1 MYNGEDYLEEALD
14 SIAAQTLTDYE
25 VIISDNASTDAT
37 PRICEARAAAD
48 PRIRY
53 FRNATN
59 IGGDRNYYRCFEL
72 SRGKYFLGVAHDD
85 RLHPGLPRE
94 GHPGPG
100 SRPAVAFCHS
110 RAYRID
116 GSGEVVGT
124 YDAKPFS
131 TSSRPEERFR
141 DAIGLRAVIAHLGV
155 LRSSV
160 IRQMPPLLAYPSSDA
175 YWQAELALR
184 GKLVEIPELLFY
196 RRVQP
201 NSGGAIP
208 MHERIRWSDPSKAA
222 LDHLP
227 VLAPPDRV
235 RAVGAPSPLTLR
247 ERAVCFQEIG
257 RYLRRRGGSK
267 ALLRDFRVALRTVL
281 DRLPVGHR
289 FLESRQRRRKP

>member
-1 MYNGEDYLEEALD
+1 VYNGENYLVEALD

-25 VIISDNASTDAT
+25 LIISDNASTDAT

-53 FRNATN
+53 VRNATN

-85 RLHPGLPRE
+85 RLHPDYLAKVIPVLE
-94 GHPGPG
+94 ADP
-100 SRPAVAFCHS
+100 SVAFCHS

-116 GSGEVVGT
+116 GSGEVVGA

-141 DAIGLRAVIAHLGV
+141 DAIGLRAVLAHLGV
-155 LRSSV
+155 LRSRV
-160 IRQMPPLLAYPSSDA
+160 VRQMPPLLPYPSSDA

-196 RRVQP
+196 RRVRP
-201 NSGGAIP
+201 DSGGAIP
-208 MHERIRWSDPSKAA
+208 LHERIRWSDPSKAHSIIFPSWRRPTEYA
-222 LDHLP
+222 RS
-227 VLAPPDRV
+227 VLR
-235 RAVGAPSPLTLR
+235 SPLTLR
-247 ERAVCFQEIG
+247 QRFECFEEIG

-267 ALLRDFRVALRTVL
+267 ALLRDVRVAVRNVV
-281 DRLPVGHR
+281 DRFAVGHR
-289 FLESRQRRRKP
+289 FIESRQRRRKP